1 MNRTCSCP
9 PEVASNPHFCGTKE
23 EWDAFRAKATASP
36 PLKEITFLPQPIR
49 REFWIHQ
56 WVYDD
61 GRELDMFE
69 WSMDGFKK
77 AEFEVDIY
85 MNRRRDK
92 RVIGKYLHS
101 YVNAD
106 NEWMV
111 VCDIFIEGVLG
122 LNDRYVDTEIN
133 KVRCLS
139 PDFTESSLKQGMK
152 LVDDDSD
159 DD

>member
-1 MNRTCSCP
+1 M
-9 PEVASNPHFCGTKE
+9 EKVVSNPHFCGTKE
-23 EWDAFRAKATASP
+23 EWEKAIEAP
-36 PLKEITFLPQPIR
+36 PLKEITYLPQPIR
-49 REFWIHQ
+49 REFWIRH

-85 MNRRRDK
+85 MNRIRDK

-106 NEWMV
+106 HEWMV
-111 VCDIFIEGVLG
+111 VCDIFIEGVEELY
-122 LNDRYVDTEIN
+122 DSYVDPNIN
-133 KVRCLS
+133 KVRYLS
-139 PDFTESSLKQGMK
+139 PEFTTSSLKQGMK
-152 LVDDDSD
+152 LVDDEDDSD